1 MTSLLWIWR
10 RRYCSLS
17 PWERVGVRAGG
28 LSTRTVQLHMPSALI
43 PAFSQ
48 REKEKNHE

>member
-1 MTSLLWIWR
+1 MTSLLWILR
-10 RRYCSLS
+10 ERYCSLS
-17 PWERVGVRAGG
+17 LWERVGVRASG
-28 LSTRTVQLHMPSALI
+28 LSTRTAQLYAPSALI